1 MFRINT
7 FEIYLP
13 PLRER
18 SSDIPSLALH
28 LFRRFRQDAIADEQ
42 VFSPEAMLELTNHIW
57 PGNVRELANVIEHA
71 SILCESPPIRTEHL
85 PKHFT
90 DRRLRKELRS
100 LGPMSLKEMELTAIH
115 EAVARHNG
123 NKQVA
128 AEELGISLKTLYNKL
143 NQQAA
148 STLPKSA

>member
-1 MFRINT
+1 M
-7 FEIYLP
+7 P
-13 PLRER
+13 P
-18 SSDIPSLALH
+18 SCA
-28 LFRRFRQDAIADEQ
+28 
-42 VFSPEAMLELTNHIW
+42 NHH
-57 PGNVRELANVIEHA
+57 PF
-71 SILCESPPIRTEHL
+71 RTEHL

-123 NKQVA
+123 NKWAA

-148 STLPKSA
+148 SALAKSA